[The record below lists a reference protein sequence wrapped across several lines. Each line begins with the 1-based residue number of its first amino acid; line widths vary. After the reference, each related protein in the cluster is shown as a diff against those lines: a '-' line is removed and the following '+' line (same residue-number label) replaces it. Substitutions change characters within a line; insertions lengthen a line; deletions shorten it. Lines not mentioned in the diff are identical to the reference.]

1 LAEIDESDYM
11 GTLLRD
17 PNSSRLLEIIAT
29 RCPDDTFGALWKTYF
44 KGKLPRLAT
53 HPTAN
58 FVVAKTIE
66 RLSEVQ
72 LSEAC
77 DELGDTWNRV
87 IRKFHASSLLLTY
100 LTFSIKGTARTG
112 VLRAVIEKAAVSER
126 LSQTISD
133 VRSFTVPDWFV
144 FTESGPFKIVSLAFD
159 ITDPADRTYVVP
171 CVLNLSPLQVS
182 K

>member
-1 LAEIDESDYM
+1 MLLEVEADQNMSNESGSLMDRVLMGMITVCGMFHLLHIYREINLKTYLGKDPLTKIDESDYV

-29 RCPDDTFGALWKTYF
+29 RCPDDTFDALWKTYF

-58 FVVAKTIE
+58 FVVAKAIG

-77 DELGDTWNRV
+77 DELENTWNRA
-87 IRKFHASSLLLTY
+87 IREF
-100 LTFSIKGTARTG
+100 
-112 VLRAVIEKAAVSER
+112 
-126 LSQTISD
+126 
-133 VRSFTVPDWFV
+133 
-144 FTESGPFKIVSLAFD
+144 
-159 ITDPADRTYVVP
+159 
-171 CVLNLSPLQVS
+171 
-182 K
+182 